1 MLSLC
6 RFSLVVALR
15 DYSLAEVHGLPTVV
29 ASLIGDHRPW
39 GMKASGAAAPGLLV
53 LLPGL

>member
-1 MLSLC
+1 MG
-6 RFSLVVALR
+6 FSLVVALR
-15 DYSLAEVHGLPTVV
+15 DYSLAEVHGIPTVV